1 MSGNFFGILSA
12 MSNRPN
18 HVLGKYGELVAAE
31 YLVRQGYEIV
41 ERNWHCR
48 QGEIDLVAKDRDQWV
63 FVEVKTRSSKT
74 ADEGFEAVDQLK
86 LQKLRRTIARWCE
99 QRQVSSIKLRLDVIS
114 VFVSSGS
121 VRFEHLKQVF

>member
-1 MSGNFFGILSA
+1 MGGNFFGILTA
-12 MSNRPN
+12 MSNQPK
-18 HVLGKYGELVAAE
+18 HVLGKYGEMMAADF
-31 YLVRQGYEIV
+31 LARQGYEIV

-48 QGEIDLVAKDRDQWV
+48 QGELDLIAKDQDQWV

-74 ADEGFEAVDQLK
+74 ADSGFEAVDQLK

-99 QRQVSSIKLRLDVIS
+99 LKQISSIKLRLDVVS
-114 VFVSSGS
+114 VYVSAGN

>member
-1 MSGNFFGILSA
+1 

-18 HVLGKYGELVAAE
+18 HVLGKYGELAAAE

-41 ERNWHCR
+41 ERNWHCQ
-48 QGEIDLVAKDRDQWV
+48 QGELDLVAKERDQWV

-74 ADEGFEAVDQLK
+74 ADVGFEAVDQLK

-99 QRQVSSIKLRLDVIS
+99 LRQISSVKLRLDVIS
-114 VFVSSGS
+114 VFVSSGT

>member
-1 MSGNFFGILSA
+1 MSDQ
-12 MSNRPN
+12 PK
-18 HVLGKYGELVAAE
+18 HVLGKYGELVAAD
-31 YLVRQGYEIV
+31 YLSRQGYEIV

-48 QGEIDLVAKDRDQWV
+48 QGELDLIAKDRDQWV

-74 ADEGFEAVDQLK
+74 ADSGFEAVDQLK

-99 QRQVSSIKLRLDVIS
+99 VRKVSSIKLRLDVVS
-114 VFVSSGS
+114 VFVSAGS

>member
-1 MSGNFFGILSA
+1 
-12 MSNRPN
+12 MSNQPK

-31 YLVRQGYEIV
+31 YLMRQGNEIV

-48 QGEIDLVAKDRDQWV
+48 QGEIDLVAKDQDQWV

-74 ADEGFEAVDQLK
+74 ADAGFEAVDQLK
-86 LQKLRRTIARWCE
+86 IQKLRRAIARWCE
-99 QRQVSSIKLRLDVIS
+99 VHQITSIKLRLDVIS
-114 VFVSSGS
+114 VFVSTGQ